1 MNSLWQDIRYALRVL
16 AKQPGF
22 TAVVVLTLALGIGA
36 NTAILSIVNA
46 VILEP
51 LPFSDSKQLVELH
64 GTDAHLGDMHRA
76 LSYPDFADFRAQNR
90 TLESVAAYDTNT
102 ATLSGSGEPRH
113 LDTALVSAN
122 LFNVLRTTPLL
133 GRTFV
138 AFEDQ
143 PGTHSAILSY
153 HLWTSQFGANPHIVG
168 HSITLDAKAYT
179 VVGVMPASFQFPL
192 TAQPRD
198 LWTTFGERMVSNGTD
213 PPMTSERGAHFL
225 TAIGRLKPGVSLLR
239 ANADADA
246 IGGALAKQYP
256 DTDGHLSL
264 ALQPEIEAMVGD
276 VRPVLLMVVGAVGF
290 LLLIACSNAANLL
303 LARAAGRQREMAIR
317 ASMGAGR
324 ARVLRQLLTESVML
338 ALAGGLLGLFF
349 AVWGTTLLAGVPSLQ
364 IPRLA
369 QTGIDLRVLAFTL
382 GVSVFTGIIF
392 GMAPAWHASRFN
404 LFLSLKEGGR
414 SSSESKR
421 ASRARNILVVAQVSL
436 AVILLVGASLLVESM
451 VHLTRQ
457 SPGFDP
463 NGVMTFNLDLPD
475 ARYGKPE
482 QSIVF
487 FRDLLA
493 HIRSLPG
500 VQTASA
506 VLPLPMSDDII
517 RTSFEIEGRPMA
529 KSDLPRVHFRIVAQ
543 DYIRTM
549 HIPLIAGRD
558 LTPRDERNTSQVVLI
573 NEALA
578 RRYFPN
584 ENPIGKHIKPGVAD
598 TGEEKMREIVGVVGD
613 VHHRNLW
620 QATDP
625 ECYVPYDQAALGA
638 MSIVVRAQGDPMNLL
653 PSIREQVRALDT
665 ELPIY
670 KARDLRDYVSDSV
683 AQRRFTSLLVSVF
696 AAAGLVLA
704 TVGLFGL
711 ISYSVEQRRIEIG
724 IRIAVG
730 AEKSDIIGMVL
741 RSGVTLALAGIVV
754 GLAGTLALSG
764 VLKSQLFGVTATDP
778 LTFIGVAIGLIAV
791 ATAACYIPAWR
802 AASADPLVALR
813 NE

>member
-22 TAVVVLTLALGIGA
+22 TAVLVLTLALGIGA
-36 NTAILSIVNA
+36 NTAIFSIVNA

-51 LPFSDSKQLVELH
+51 LPFSDSKQLVALH
-64 GTDAHLGDMHRA
+64 GTDVHLGDMHRP
-76 LSYPDFADFRAQNR
+76 LSYPDFADFRSQNR
-90 TLESVAAYDTNT
+90 TLESVAAYDSSTS
-102 ATLSGSGEPRH
+102 TLTGSGEARH
-113 LDTALVSAN
+113 IDIALISAN
-122 LFNVLRTTPLL
+122 LFDVLRATPLL
-133 GRTFV
+133 GRTFI
-138 AFEDQ
+138 ASEDQ
-143 PGTHSAILSY
+143 AGTHVAILSH
-153 HLWTSQFGANPHIVG
+153 HLWASRFGANPEIVG
-168 HSITLDAKAYT
+168 RTITLDAKPYV

-192 TAQPRD
+192 TAQPTD

-213 PPMTSERGAHFL
+213 PAITEERDAHFL
-225 TAIGRLKPGVSLLR
+225 NAIGRLKPGMSLQQ
-239 ANADADA
+239 ANADANA
-246 IGGALAKQYP
+246 VGAALAKQYP
-256 DTDGHLSL
+256 DSDGHLSF
-264 ALQPEIEAMVGD
+264 ALQPEIEAMIGD
-276 VRPVLLMVVGAVGF
+276 VRPVLLMVLGAVGF

-324 ARVLRQLLTESVML
+324 ARVLRQLLTESVLL
-338 ALAGGLLGLFF
+338 ALAGGLLGLFL
-349 AVWGTTLLAGVPSLQ
+349 AVWGTTLLAGLPSLQ

-369 QTGIDLRVLAFTL
+369 QAGIDLRVLAFTL
-382 GVSVFTGIIF
+382 GVSVLTGVVF
-392 GMAPAWHASRFN
+392 GMAPAWHASGFN

-414 SSSESKR
+414 AASESKR
-421 ASRARNILVVAQVSL
+421 AARARDILVVAQVSL

-482 QSIVF
+482 QSIAF

-493 HIRSLPG
+493 RVRTLPG
-500 VQTASA
+500 VQSASG
-506 VLPLPMSDDII
+506 VLPLPLSDDII
-517 RTSFEIEGRPMA
+517 RTSFQIEGRPMA
-529 KSDLPRVHFRIVAQ
+529 KSDLPRVHFRIVAL
-543 DYIRTM
+543 DYIQTM
-549 HIPLIAGRD
+549 RIPLITGRD
-558 LTPRDERNTSQVVLI
+558 FTPRDERNAAQVVI
-573 NEALA
+573 VNETFA
-578 RRYFPN
+578 RRFFPN
-584 ENPIGKHIKPGVAD
+584 ENPVGKHIKPSVAD

-638 MSIVVRAQGDPMNLL
+638 MNIVIRAQGEPMSLL
-653 PSIREQVRALDT
+653 PSIRDQVRALDT
-665 ELPIY
+665 ELPVY
-670 KARDLRDYVSDSV
+670 KARDMRDYVSNSV

-704 TVGLFGL
+704 TIGLFGL
-711 ISYSVEQRRIEIG
+711 ISYSVAQRRIEIG
-724 IRIAVG
+724 IRVAVG
-730 AEKSDIIGMVL
+730 AERADIIGMVL
-741 RSGVTLALAGIVV
+741 RSGIKLAIAGIVI
-754 GLAGTLALSG
+754 GLAGTLALSS
-764 VLKSQLFGVTATDP
+764 VLKNQLFGVTATDP
-778 LTFIGVAIGLIAV
+778 LTFIGVAMGLVAV

-802 AASADPLVALR
+802 AANADPLVALR

>member
-1 MNSLWQDIRYALRVL
+1 MNSLWHDIRYALRVL

-22 TAVVVLTLALGIGA
+22 TAIVVLTLALGIGA
-36 NTAILSIVNA
+36 NTAIFSVVNA

-51 LPFSDSKQLVELH
+51 LPFAESQRLVAVQ
-64 GTDAHLGDMHRA
+64 GTDAHLGDLHRP

-90 TLESVAAYDTNT
+90 TLESVAAYDRSTS
-102 ATLSGSGEPRH
+102 TLTGSGEPLH
-113 LDTALVSAN
+113 VDASIVSAN
-122 LFNVLRTTPLL
+122 LFDVLRATPLL
-133 GRTFV
+133 GRTFT
-138 AFEDQ
+138 ASEDQ
-143 PGTHSAILSY
+143 PGTRAAILS
-153 HLWTSQFGANPHIVG
+153 HRLWSSHFGAKPEIVG
-168 HSITLDAKAYT
+168 QTITLDAKAYT

-192 TAQPRD
+192 TAQAPD
-198 LWTTFGERMVSNGTD
+198 LWTTFGVEMIGNGTD

-225 TAIGRLKPGVSLLR
+225 SVIGRLKPGVSLR
-239 ANADADA
+239 QADSDANT
-246 IGGALAKQYP
+246 IGAALEKQYP
-256 DTDGHLSL
+256 DTNGHLSL
-264 ALQPEIEAMVGD
+264 TLHPEIEAMVGD
-276 VRPVLLMVVGAVGF
+276 VRPVLMMVLGAVGF

-324 ARVLRQLLTESVML
+324 ARVLRQLLTESILL
-338 ALAGGLLGLFF
+338 AIAGGSLGLFF
-349 AVWGTTLLAGVPSLQ
+349 AVWGTTLLAGLPSLQ

-369 QTGIDLRVLAFTL
+369 QAGIDLRVLAFTL
-382 GVSVFTGIIF
+382 GVSVLTGILF

-414 SSSESKR
+414 ASSDSKR
-421 ASRARNILVVAQVSL
+421 ASQARNVLVVAQVSL
-436 AVILLVGASLLVESM
+436 AVILLVGASLLIESM

-463 NGVMTFNLDLPD
+463 NGVMVFNLDLPD

-487 FRDLLA
+487 FRELLE
-493 HIRSLPG
+493 RVRELPG
-500 VQTASA
+500 VQSASA
-506 VLPLPMSDDII
+506 VLPLPMSDDVI

-543 DYIRTM
+543 DYLKTM

-558 LTPRDERNTSQVVLI
+558 LTPRDERDAAQVVLI
-573 NEALA
+573 NETLA

-598 TGEEKMREIVGVVGD
+598 TGKEKMREIVGVVGD

-620 QATDP
+620 EPTDP

-638 MSIVVRAQGDPMNLL
+638 MNVVVRAQGDPLRL
-653 PSIREQVRALDT
+653 IPSIREQVRALDT

-670 KARDLRDYVSDSV
+670 KARDLRDYVEASV
-683 AQRRFTSLLVSVF
+683 AQRKFTSMLVSVF
-696 AAAGLVLA
+696 AAAGLLLA

-711 ISYSVEQRRIEIG
+711 ISYSVEQRRNEIG
-724 IRIAVG
+724 IRVAVG
-730 AEKSDIIGMVL
+730 AERADIIRMVL
-741 RSGVTLALAGIVV
+741 RSGVTLAVAGVV
-754 GLAGTLALSG
+754 IGLAGTLAISR
-764 VLKSQLFGVTATDP
+764 VLKNQLFGVSATDP
-778 LTFIGVAIGLIAV
+778 LTFAGVALGLIAV

-802 AASADPLVALR
+802 AANADPLVALR

>member
-1 MNSLWQDIRYALRVL
+1 
-16 AKQPGF
+16 
-22 TAVVVLTLALGIGA
+22 
-36 NTAILSIVNA
+36 
-46 VILEP
+46 
-51 LPFSDSKQLVELH
+51 
-64 GTDAHLGDMHRA
+64 
-76 LSYPDFADFRAQNR
+76 
-90 TLESVAAYDTNT
+90 
-102 ATLSGSGEPRH
+102 
-113 LDTALVSAN
+113 
-122 LFNVLRTTPLL
+122 
-133 GRTFV
+133 
-138 AFEDQ
+138 
-143 PGTHSAILSY
+143 
-153 HLWTSQFGANPHIVG
+153 
-168 HSITLDAKAYT
+168 
-179 VVGVMPASFQFPL
+179 
-192 TAQPRD
+192 
-198 LWTTFGERMVSNGTD
+198 
-213 PPMTSERGAHFL
+213 
-225 TAIGRLKPGVSLLR
+225 
-239 ANADADA
+239 
-246 IGGALAKQYP
+246 
-256 DTDGHLSL
+256 
-264 ALQPEIEAMVGD
+264 
-276 VRPVLLMVVGAVGF
+276 
-290 LLLIACSNAANLL
+290 
-303 LARAAGRQREMAIR
+303 
-317 ASMGAGR
+317 
-324 ARVLRQLLTESVML
+324 VLRQLLTESVML

-741 RSGVTLALAGIVV
+741 RSGVTLALAGILI
-754 GLAGTLALSG
+754 GLAGTLALSS

-778 LTFIGVAIGLIAV
+778 LTFIGVALGLIAV

-802 AASADPLVALR
+802 AANSDPLVALR

>member
-36 NTAILSIVNA
+36 NTAIFSIVNA

-138 AFEDQ
+138 ASEDQ
-143 PGTHSAILSY
+143 PGTHAAILSY

-276 VRPVLLMVVGAVGF
+276 VRPVLLMVVGAVGV

-741 RSGVTLALAGIVV
+741 RSGVTLALAGILI
-754 GLAGTLALSG
+754 GLAGTLALSS

-791 ATAACYIPAWR
+791 ATAACYIPGWR